1 MSNCKQTHAPLASKD
16 TDDITGI
23 ITAIFQQDVGHEP
36 DLSDK
41 NQAFLQEVL
50 IRHGKQMN
58 VVTYLK
64 AAVDDVAKFCC
75 GQGPFFKTLVMD
87 ATFNIAEYCF
97 TQTVYR
103 HLAVLKR
110 RDDGH
115 PWFPMPTMAHRDK
128 STSDFSY
135 FWQACKRGNGALAN
149 LRCLG
154 TDEDE
159 ALIQGIYGEKR
170 VI

>member
-1 MSNCKQTHAPLASKD
+1 MRNPKQISNYKQTHAPCASKD
-16 TDDITGI
+16 TDDITDI
-23 ITAIFQQDVGHEP
+23 IMAIFQQAVGHEP

-64 AAVDDVAKFCC
+64 ATVDDVAKVCC
-75 GQGPFFKTLVMD
+75 GQGQFFKTLAMD
-87 ATFNIAEYCF
+87 TTFNIAEYYF

-110 RDDGH
+110 RDDEH
-115 PWFPMPTMAHRDK
+115 PWFPGPTMAHRDK

-135 FWQACKRGNGALAN
+135 FWQAC
-149 LRCLG
+149 
-154 TDEDE
+154 
-159 ALIQGIYGEKR
+159 
-170 VI
+170 